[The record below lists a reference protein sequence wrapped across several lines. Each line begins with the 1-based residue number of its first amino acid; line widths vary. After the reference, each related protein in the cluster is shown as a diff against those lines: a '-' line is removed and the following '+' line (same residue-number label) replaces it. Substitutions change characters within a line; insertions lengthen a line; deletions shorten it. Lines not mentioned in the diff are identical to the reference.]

1 MRYTTGHDRTG
12 HRYVHNSIK
21 VLTITSYFHHTFI
34 TFSAYTIIVRR
45 KRTLII
51 LFHNFFLR
59 TANLPICS
67 PILICQTVPEISQI
81 QFQFLSALQHARGIL
96 SHLFLP
102 EGSHICH
109 NILQP
114 VYRYLPVI
122 LHSMCR
128 RSVWNMRNPC
138 RNTRIKP

>member
-1 MRYTTGHDRTG
+1 MQKGYVLVYTS
-12 HRYVHNSIK
+12 NNLQL
-21 VLTITSYFHHTFI
+21 LTNRSYFHHSFI
-34 TFSAYTIIVRR
+34 TVSAYTIIVRKR
-45 KRTLII
+45 RTLII

-81 QFQFLSALQHARGIL
+81 QFQFPPALQHARGIL

-114 VYRYLPVI
+114 VYQYLPVI

-138 RNTRIKP
+138 WNTRIKP